1 MRRILLRGVVPT
13 RATWRQTAGI
23 TVVMV
28 LFFAIAAVIP
38 SDPAKSILVYAGI
51 LFAVLALGLVGRV
64 GRR

>member
-1 MRRILLRGVVPT
+1 ML
-13 RATWRQTAGI
+13 
-23 TVVMV
+23 